1 MKKEK
6 LYRIFSHMPTLRTER
21 LILRPMSTED
31 TNDMFEYARGEEVT
45 RYLLW
50 SPHPSA
56 AYTQD
61 YLQYIESRYRLGD
74 FYDWSVL
81 LADSGKMIGTCGFT
95 RFNFSSYSA
104 EIGFV
109 LNPKYWGYS
118 IAPEAARRV
127 IRFGF
132 DTLELHRIEA
142 HYMEN
147 NIQSRRVMEK
157 SGMTFEGIYRDM
169 MLVRGQFVSVG
180 VCSIL
185 RSEFNRDR
193 IMSQLL

>member
-95 RFNFSSYSA
+95 RIDPANRLG
-104 EIGFV
+104 EIGYV
-109 LNPKYWGYS
+109 LNPAYHGCGYGT
-118 IAPEAARRV
+118 EAAKKV
-127 IRFGF
+127 LQFGF
-132 DTLELHRIEA
+132 DTLELHRIDA
-142 HYMEN
+142 KFMEGN
-147 NIQSRRVMEK
+147 TSSLHVMEK
-157 SGMTFEGIYRDM
+157 LGMSLEGYLRDALFVKGSYRTIGICAVTEDSFYGDA
-169 MLVRGQFVSVG
+169 L
-180 VCSIL
+180 
-185 RSEFNRDR
+185 
-193 IMSQLL
+193 

>member
-21 LILRPMSTED
+21 LILRPMSKED

-74 FYDWSVL
+74 LYDWSVL

-95 RFNFSSYSA
+95 R
-104 EIGFV
+104 IGKPAGRDR
-109 LNPKYWGYS
+109 LCS
-118 IAPEAARRV
+118 
-127 IRFGF
+127 
-132 DTLELHRIEA
+132 
-142 HYMEN
+142 
-147 NIQSRRVMEK
+147 QSRLSRM
-157 SGMTFEGIYRDM
+157 R
-169 MLVRGQFVSVG
+169 L
-180 VCSIL
+180 
-185 RSEFNRDR
+185 RDR
-193 IMSQLL
+193 SGKKGVAVRL